1 MNEARIRQRLGLVD
15 LCPLIQVRLSPIES
29 AGFSLSVPHYRPC
42 PIQIEP
48 PDWTIQ
54 PRPAVGLAFDIQRKI
69 KPMSVDREYIRLSY
83 PTSAFSWTKRLA
95 VVAEVADL
103 IRSEGNSWMAATYP
117 IHWSAQS
124 RQREHIPLALVD
136 DDQEV
141 RWINPAAKAHGLVG
155 AEFPTNQ
162 RHRLLGDEIPWDQYD
177 DAYAISAEDEATGLP
192 VWFLATKNELAPFDI
207 HESDLTRSI
216 IRFHAIRCARLQK
229 SRKRKPFVDIAVEEY
244 LSTFK
249 RYFGSAPQGFAQA
262 IAV

>member
-1 MNEARIRQRLGLVD
+1 MHEVKVRQRQGLMD
-15 LCPLIQVRLSPIES
+15 QCLLTQVRLFSIES
-29 AGFSLSVPHYRPC
+29 AGFNLSVPHYRPY
-42 PIQIEP
+42 PIQIDP
-48 PDWTIQ
+48 PDWTDQ

-69 KPMSVDREYIRLSY
+69 KPVNVDREYLRLSF
-83 PTSAFSWTKRLA
+83 PTSPLSWSKRLA
-95 VVAEVADL
+95 VVAEVAEL
-103 IRSEGNSWMAATYP
+103 IRTEGNSWMAATYP

-177 DAYAISAEDEATGLP
+177 DAYTISAEDEATGLP
-192 VWFLATKNELAPFDI
+192 VWFLATKNELASFDI
-207 HESDLTRSI
+207 HESELTRSI

-229 SRKRKPFVDIAVEEY
+229 IRKRKLFVDIAVEEY

-249 RYFGSAPQGFAQA
+249 RYFGCAPQGFAQA
-262 IAV
+262 IAA